1 MGRSLCWTCSAA
13 ELRVAE
19 RRKETLTFFAE
30 DHIAST
36 ERRMPPRPVRAIH
49 ARPRTGV
56 DVDDDQ
62 QATIIRDVYAAA
74 LDERPWRDA
83 LEGIAALLGATS
95 VFLFTPFVDD
105 SEGGFSAF
113 HGLPEDEAKKFLR
126 EVATVDVWYHALI
139 RRHGTLHTGL
149 QWQSDAL
156 IAEPALRQTR
166 FFVDHLRPCGITR
179 CLGVIVGDGTVPGM
193 PLAPLCVYRPPGS
206 EPFSASDER
215 ELAALWPHVSQAIQV
230 RQRLRAA
237 ACDHAALVLEKAPT
251 AIVVLA
257 RDRRILLANP
267 AAEAMFAEPALP
279 AFTRCGRLVAD
290 EPARLTALEQAL
302 AACASCRFDA
312 PVSLSVRLAGAPGSG
327 VVARVVPPPRG
338 GGARRWRSCFLRGRG
353 KSRSTRRR
361 SWPRSI
367 G

>member
-1 MGRSLCWTCSAA
+1 M
-13 ELRVAE
+13 
-19 RRKETLTFFAE
+19 
-30 DHIAST
+30 
-36 ERRMPPRPVRAIH
+36 
-49 ARPRTGV
+49 
-56 DVDDDQ
+56 DDDQ

-83 LEGIAALLGATS
+83 MERIATLFGATS
-95 VFLFTPFVDD
+95 VFLFTPFADD
-105 SEGGFSAF
+105 SVGGFSAF
-113 HGLPEDEAKKFLR
+113 HGLPEGEAKKFLG
-126 EVATVDVWYHALI
+126 EVATVDVWYHELI
-139 RRHGTLHTGL
+139 RRHGTLRTGL

-166 FFVDHLRPCGITR
+166 FFNDHLRPCGITR
-179 CLGVIVGDGTVPGM
+179 CLGVIVGDGTLPGL

-206 EPFSASDER
+206 EPFSAADER
-215 ELAALWPHVSQAIQV
+215 HLASLWPHVSQAIQV

-237 ACDHAALVLEKAPT
+237 ARDHATQVVEKAPT

-279 AFTRCGRLVAD
+279 AFTRGGRLGAD
-290 EPARLTALEQAL
+290 EPARLAALEQAL

-327 VVARVVPPPRG
+327 VVARLVPPPRG
-338 GGARRWRSCFLRGRG
+338 GGARRLRSYFSRGKG

-361 SWPRSI
+361 SWPRFI
-367 G
+367 A